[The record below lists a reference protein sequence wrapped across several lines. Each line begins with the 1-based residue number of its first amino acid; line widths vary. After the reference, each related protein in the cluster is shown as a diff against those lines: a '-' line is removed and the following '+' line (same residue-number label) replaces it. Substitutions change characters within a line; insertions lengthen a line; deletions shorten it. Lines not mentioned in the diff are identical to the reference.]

1 MKRTK
6 NPKSMEELLTF
17 EYQSN
22 KDIDWKGKL
31 PEPYTKLLEL
41 VINSEDRKVLRD
53 ELKTLVNT
61 VRFDENYV
69 DCVKKELYRIEEIHK
84 DVNPEKRDSLLNE
97 CLPRWEERL
106 LEDRRKLM
114 LYVSFIKEYINYSI
128 QELDDEIWGN
138 IYSTEP
144 KYFQPKGHYLLK
156 NSKKEED

>member
-6 NPKSMEELLTF
+6 NPKSFEEFLTF
-17 EYQSN
+17 VYQSN
-22 KDIDWKGKL
+22 KDIHWNGTL

-41 VINSEDRKVLRD
+41 VINSEDRKYFRD

-84 DVNPEKRDSLLNE
+84 EVNQERKDSLLNE
-97 CLPRWEERL
+97 CLPRRVDCL
-106 LEDRRKLM
+106 FQSRKKLQS
-114 LYVSFIKEYINYSI
+114 YVSFIQEYVNQNL
-128 QELDDEIWGN
+128 QELHDEIWGN

>member
-6 NPKSMEELLTF
+6 NPKSMEEFLTF

-22 KDIDWKGKL
+22 KDIHWNGTL

-41 VINSEDRKVLRD
+41 VINSEDRKYFRD

-84 DVNPEKRDSLLNE
+84 DVNPERRDSLLNE
-97 CLPRWEERL
+97 VLPRWEKL
-106 LEDRRKLM
+106 LHKDRKELYS
-114 LYVSFIKEYINYSI
+114 YVSSIDDYISYSL
-128 QELDDEIWGN
+128 QELGDEIWGN

-144 KYFQPKGHYLLK
+144 KYSHTKGHYLLK
-156 NSKKEED
+156 NSKKEEY